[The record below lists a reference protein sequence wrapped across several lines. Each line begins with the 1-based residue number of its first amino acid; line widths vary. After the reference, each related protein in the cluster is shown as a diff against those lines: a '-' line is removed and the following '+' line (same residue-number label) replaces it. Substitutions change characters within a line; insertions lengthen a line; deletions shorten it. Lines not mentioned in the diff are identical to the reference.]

1 MTATQNEPTSNT
13 PGCHNLKHDTR
24 TEAHVMPLCLEECAR
39 HIFPTLR
46 KDGPKLIFN
55 PGGAFD
61 WLHIPTVQQQ
71 GSFKK
76 KKFLE
81 WIVYNWEC
89 SSAVITTFHLDTLI
103 CSLPPPSFL
112 TLPPLHTPAHISTY
126 KYLYTYTNPR
136 ICDLSM
142 WHVEIHAL
150 SADMS
155 PFLKQTY
162 LQLSIHPSIHPSCH
176 RVQKGVHPEQVTNPL
191 LANPIIYN

>member
-1 MTATQNEPTSNT
+1 MGQSWSSTLGVLLIDCTYPQFNNKA
-13 PGCHNLKHDTR
+13 
-24 TEAHVMPLCLEECAR
+24 PL
-39 HIFPTLR
+39 
-46 KDGPKLIFN
+46 
-55 PGGAFD
+55 
-61 WLHIPTVQQQ
+61 
-71 GSFKK
+71 KK
-76 KKFLE
+76 KEFLE

-103 CSLPPPSFL
+103 RSLPPPSFL

-162 LQLSIHPSIHPSCH
+162 LQLSIHPSIPAVTGCKKGYTLNRSPIHYWRTPSFITKFSFLS
-176 RVQKGVHPEQVTNPL
+176 VFPSY
-191 LANPIIYN
+191 IFIF